1 MLLIIMLSDV
11 MLVYIVMLS
20 VFMLRVSVLSIV
32 ILSVIYVLML
42 SVLMLVV
49 VVPNTDLSQTR
60 PHAKLAGG
68 KLHGAVDIRQHLQPS
83 FIVLVVT
90 K

>member
-1 MLLIIMLSDV
+1 MNVL
-11 MLVYIVMLS
+11 MLS
-20 VFMLRVSVLSIV
+20 VIILSVIMLYVFM
-32 ILSVIYVLML
+32 LSVIYVLML
-42 SVLMLVV
+42 SVVMLGVAAL
-49 VVPNTDLSQTR
+49 NTDLSQTR

-83 FIVLVVT
+83 FMVLVIT